1 MNKRGIFLI
10 LSFLKLSLF
19 QDKSTTLLLIEKAKE
34 YRIDLTNPED
44 NFFHD
49 ICQNFG
55 YIKKDITL
63 EYRRKYYFFPK
74 ANNDYMNNKLINQRP
89 IRNNTSDCF
98 LINNSFSNL
107 IKNLAFVI
115 FLPIFIIQFS
125 LLSIVILFYIYESI
139 HNTPNKK
146 RRYLSKK
153 LNKNNLTTYNE
164 FIPEINNNEVNTKL
178 GPKNEINKIDMDSS
192 SKKMET
198 TNDNESNI
206 FKPNEPFNIN
216 TNNQND
222 KNGKENEQKNN
233 DEKKEELHLVEKSIE
248 NYTFGM
254 NFGKGYKFSSNTSI
268 KESKNK
274 EIKEEDKSIEKKSDK
289 MKRIQYIFEEMNQ
302 KKRKINK
309 NNNNTNNINSDT
321 PIIFP
326 NKNKKEIFYIR
337 EEYFYFG
344 YLLARIKD
352 KRAFLQI
359 YFDLLEQC
367 QLIFKLI
374 VSPFNI
380 YEERK
385 IQIVYYL
392 LKINIY
398 FLVHC
403 FLIIRSTVIN
413 DIYDNRNNFKNDL
426 LRSILA
432 TIITFIISLII
443 YHFTNIKTYLIRRRY
458 KLLNNKINETRV
470 NEEIANITLLFCQN
484 FLFNK
489 LIIFSVI
496 FSIIFLYSFYFC
508 YCFCNVY
515 YFSQLLLLKC
525 VILSISISQI
535 TPFFACFFP
544 AFLRKRALI
553 KKNVKLYDFAKY
565 VEFLF
570 VS

>member
-268 KESKNK
+268 K
-274 EIKEEDKSIEKKSDK
+274 
-289 MKRIQYIFEEMNQ
+289 
-302 KKRKINK
+302 
-309 NNNNTNNINSDT
+309 
-321 PIIFP
+321 
-326 NKNKKEIFYIR
+326 
-337 EEYFYFG
+337 
-344 YLLARIKD
+344 
-352 KRAFLQI
+352 
-359 YFDLLEQC
+359 
-367 QLIFKLI
+367 
-374 VSPFNI
+374 
-380 YEERK
+380 
-385 IQIVYYL
+385 
-392 LKINIY
+392 
-398 FLVHC
+398 
-403 FLIIRSTVIN
+403 
-413 DIYDNRNNFKNDL
+413 
-426 LRSILA
+426 
-432 TIITFIISLII
+432 
-443 YHFTNIKTYLIRRRY
+443 
-458 KLLNNKINETRV
+458 
-470 NEEIANITLLFCQN
+470 
-484 FLFNK
+484 
-489 LIIFSVI
+489 
-496 FSIIFLYSFYFC
+496 
-508 YCFCNVY
+508 
-515 YFSQLLLLKC
+515 
-525 VILSISISQI
+525 
-535 TPFFACFFP
+535 
-544 AFLRKRALI
+544 
-553 KKNVKLYDFAKY
+553 
-565 VEFLF
+565 
-570 VS
+570 